1 MSKHAPL
8 DPISLEISWNGLKSI
23 ADECFL
29 TIMRSAFSTNIKERH
44 DHSTAIA
51 DAQGRLIVQA
61 EMTLPIH
68 LASMSGLMTFILD
81 QYGDTIEP
89 GDIFIGNTGI
99 VEADVEAKNIVIQ
112 GEVNGNVKAHQ
123 QLEIHPTGKLI
134 GDCTAASIDIKEG
147 AVFEGR
153 SNMIKSSGAAA
164 APGLNSI
171 SSRGP
176 QNQKQQQPE

>member
-1 MSKHAPL
+1 MPKDTSA
-8 DPISLEISWNGLKSI
+8 DSISLLSKNVRIEGEIQGPENLHVEGYLKGAVS
-23 ADECFL
+23 L
-29 TIMRSAFSTNIKERH
+29 S
-44 DHSTAIA
+44 
-51 DAQGRLIVQA
+51 
-61 EMTLPIH
+61 
-68 LASMSGLMTFILD
+68 
-81 QYGDTIEP
+81 

-153 SNMIKSSGAAA
+153 SNMIKSSGSAA

-176 QNQKQQQPE
+176 QNQKQHQPE

>member
-1 MSKHAPL
+1 MPKDTSA
-8 DPISLEISWNGLKSI
+8 DSISLLSKNVRIEGEIQGPENLHVEGYLKG
-23 ADECFL
+23 A
-29 TIMRSAFSTNIKERH
+29 
-44 DHSTAIA
+44 
-51 DAQGRLIVQA
+51 VQ
-61 EMTLPIH
+61 L
-68 LASMSGLMTFILD
+68 S
-81 QYGDTIEP
+81 

-112 GEVNGNVKAHQ
+112 GEVNGNVKAHR

-153 SNMIKSSGAAA
+153 SNMIKSSGTAAG
-164 APGLNSI
+164 PSSNSTG
-171 SSRGP
+171 SRGP